1 MLVTHPHGILSIRVF
16 CNFCAEGTGSS
27 QQFPGLQF
35 SLAILN
41 SLFYLPVYQD
51 YVMSYGKS

>member
-1 MLVTHPHGILSIRVF
+1 MLATHPHGILSVGVF
-16 CNFCAEGTGSS
+16 CNFCTEVTGSS
-27 QQFPGLQF
+27 QQFPGLRF

-41 SLFYLPVYQD
+41 SLFYLPVYRD